1 MAQHLVADPPMTSD
15 QSQSE
20 DETGSPLDPPPSPHQ
35 GILFHIAAT
44 MSILTFALQMFNI
57 DGHSPGLLRAV
68 DGAGNILDLQ
78 TWFTNITW
86 PRRLYLQLSSFTE
99 FQKVVTLCAPMRHS
113 PPLSWEEQQEQ
124 DVVPCRI
131 YVHYISVFHT
141 LERLQVLIHTQNN
154 KISRFETHIAQLQH
168 ALRTETPLQ
177 AQPNTFPVALDI
189 SWARSRPISDDEAQP
204 ENVP

>member
-1 MAQHLVADPPMTSD
+1 
-15 QSQSE
+15 
-20 DETGSPLDPPPSPHQ
+20 
-35 GILFHIAAT
+35 

-124 DVVPCRI
+124 ERRPLSNLCAL
-131 YVHYISVFHT
+131 HFSISYT
-141 LERLQVLIHTQNN
+141 GT
-154 KISRFETHIAQLQH
+154 
-168 ALRTETPLQ
+168 
-177 AQPNTFPVALDI
+177 
-189 SWARSRPISDDEAQP
+189 ARSSDPHSEQQNFSLRNAHSP
-204 ENVP
+204 AATCSSH